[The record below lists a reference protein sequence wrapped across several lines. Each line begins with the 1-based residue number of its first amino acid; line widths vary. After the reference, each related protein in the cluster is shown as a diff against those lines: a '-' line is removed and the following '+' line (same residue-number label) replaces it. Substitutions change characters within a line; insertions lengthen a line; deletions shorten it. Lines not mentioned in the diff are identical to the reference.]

1 MSEISPQ
8 QKKDPRKKREK
19 EKKEREKKKKA
30 KGGKKQREVEIMS
43 CWERFYR
50 KK

>member
-1 MSEISPQ
+1 VKSLPNKRRILE
-8 QKKDPRKKREK
+8 KRERKK
-19 EKKEREKKKKA
+19 KKEREKKKKA